1 MSEKISRRVPVG
13 KIGRQHDIP
22 RFADGRPKIS
32 DPKHADEFLSEDARN
47 TGGIEIAG
55 LPTEKVDGEGD
66 WRAGSARGGLRQAR
80 FRKE

>member
-13 KIGRQHDIP
+13 KIGKQRDIP
-22 RFADGRPKIS
+22 RFADGRPMSPNFKRV
-32 DPKHADEFLSEDARN
+32 DEYLLEDAERSK
-47 TGGIEIAG
+47 IKIDG

-66 WRAGSARGGLRQAR
+66 WRADARRRGIQQPR